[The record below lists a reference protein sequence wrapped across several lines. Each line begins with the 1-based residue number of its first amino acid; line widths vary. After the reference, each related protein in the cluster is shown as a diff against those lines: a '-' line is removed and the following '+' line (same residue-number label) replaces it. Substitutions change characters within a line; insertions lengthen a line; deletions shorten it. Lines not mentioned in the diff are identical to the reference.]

1 MNKNKLEV
9 YLIKDTLTEIMEL
22 QNSIQ
27 INDLFFNENN
37 YNFSNFSLP
46 TIFSRDIYK
55 RRLLTNYTD

>member
-27 INDLFFNENN
+27 INDLFFNE
-37 YNFSNFSLP
+37 
-46 TIFSRDIYK
+46 K
-55 RRLLTNYTD
+55 